1 MRVLVTGASGQLGTD
16 LVDALEG
23 RIPMGGAAT
32 ALLGGSQVAPGEFDV
47 VALTH
52 ADLQIE
58 DKDAVASAVGAALPD
73 VVVHLAAYTA
83 VDRAETEPELAW
95 AVNATGTSNVATA
108 ADAAGAHLVYVSTDY
123 VFDGTKRSAY
133 LESDR
138 TSPRSVYGE
147 TKLGGERACPPDST
161 IARISWVAGFHGR
174 NIVRLAVDRA
184 LRGEPMRFVDD
195 QRGCPS
201 FAADLA
207 AGLVTLVRE
216 RPAGIVHLTNA
227 GSTTWFEL
235 VRAVVGAAGGDPGSV
250 SAISTSQLDPQP
262 LAPRPANSVLQP
274 GRLLADG
281 YDLLPAWEDAMH
293 RLVAALVEGSTRDP
307 D

>member
-23 RIPMGGAAT
+23 RIPIGGAAT
-32 ALLGGSQVAPGEFDV
+32 ALLGGSQVAPDEFEV
-47 VALTH
+47 VAVTH
-52 ADLQIE
+52 SDLAIE
-58 DKDAVASAVGAALPD
+58 DKDAVASAIGAAKPE

-83 VDRAETEPELAW
+83 VDRAETEPDLAF
-95 AVNATGTSNVATA
+95 AVNATGTANVAA
-108 ADAAGAHLVYVSTDY
+108 ATSAAGAHLVYVSTDY
-123 VFDGTKRSAY
+123 VFDGTKRAAY
-133 LESDR
+133 VEDDR
-138 TSPRSVYGE
+138 TNPKSVYGE
-147 TKLGGERACPPDST
+147 TKLGGERACPPAAT
-161 IARISWVAGFHGR
+161 IARVSWVAGFHGR

-184 LRGEPMRFVDD
+184 QRGEPMRFVDD

-207 AGLVTLVRE
+207 AGIVTLVRQ

-235 VRAVVGAAGGDPGSV
+235 VRAVVGAAGGDPETV
-250 SAISTSQLDPQP
+250 TAISTSQLDPQP

-274 GRLLADG
+274 GRLLAEG

-293 RLVAALVEGSTRDP
+293 RLVAAFVEGSTRDP

>member
-16 LVDALEG
+16 VVDALEG
-23 RIPMGGAAT
+23 RIPVGGAAT
-32 ALLGGSQVAPGEFDV
+32 ALLGGSQVAPGEFE
-47 VALTH
+47 VASVTH
-52 ADLQIE
+52 ADLAIE
-58 DKDAVASAVGAALPD
+58 DKGAVERVVAAAKPD

-95 AVNATGTSNVATA
+95 SVNATGTSNVAA
-108 ADAAGAHLVYVSTDY
+108 AASAAGAHLVYVSTDY

-133 LESDR
+133 LEGDR
-138 TSPRSVYGE
+138 TGPRSVYGE
-147 TKLGGERACPPDST
+147 TKLGGERACPPDAT
-161 IARISWVAGFHGR
+161 IARVSWVAGFHGR

-207 AGLVTLVRE
+207 AGLVTLVRA
-216 RPAGIVHLTNA
+216 RLAGIVHLTNA

-235 VRAVVGAAGGDPGSV
+235 VHSVVDAAGGDPDSV
-250 SAISTSQLDPQP
+250 TAISTSQLDPTP
-262 LAPRPANSVLQP
+262 LAPRPENSVLQP
-274 GRLLADG
+274 GRLLAEG

-293 RLVAALVEGSTRDP
+293 RLVAAFVEGSVRDA

>member
-47 VALTH
+47 VAVSH
-52 ADLQIE
+52 AALQVE
-58 DKDAVASAVGAALPD
+58 DPDAVTTALEKAEPD

-95 AVNATGTSNVATA
+95 SVNATGTSNVAA
-108 ADAAGAHLVYVSTDY
+108 ASGAVGAHLVYVSTDY
-123 VFDGTKRSAY
+123 VFDGTKRAAY

-138 TSPRSVYGE
+138 TGPRSVYGE
-147 TKLGGERACPPDST
+147 TKLGGEHACPPSAT

-216 RPAGIVHLTNA
+216 RLPGIVHLTNA

-235 VRAVVGAAGGDPGSV
+235 VRAVVDAAGGDPASV

-293 RLVAALVEGSTRDP
+293 RLVAAFVEGSTHDP

>member
-235 VRAVVGAAGGDPGSV
+235 VRAVVGAAGGDPGPATCELGAAAG
-250 SAISTSQLDPQP
+250 SA
-262 LAPRPANSVLQP
+262 P
-274 GRLLADG
+274 GRRIRSSAG
-281 YDLLPAWEDAMH
+281 MGGRNAP
-293 RLVAALVEGSTRDP
+293 TRGRAR
-307 D
+307 

>member
-23 RIPMGGAAT
+23 RIPVGGAAT

-47 VALTH
+47 ISVTH
-52 ADLQIE
+52 ADLAIE
-58 DKDAVASAVGAALPD
+58 DEGAVAKAVAAASPD

-83 VDRAETEPELAW
+83 VDRAETEPALAR
-95 AVNATGTSNVATA
+95 AVNAAGTANVAA
-108 ADAAGAHLVYVSTDY
+108 AAGAAGAHLVYASTDY
-123 VFDGTKRSAY
+123 VFDGTKRAAY
-133 LESDR
+133 VEDDR
-138 TSPRSVYGE
+138 TGPRSVYGE
-147 TKLGGERACPPDST
+147 TKLGGELACPPDAT
-161 IARISWVAGFHGR
+161 IARISWVAGYHGR

-184 LRGEPMRFVDD
+184 LRGESMRFVDD

-207 AGLVTLVRE
+207 GGLVTLVRE
-216 RPAGIVHLTNA
+216 RPAGVVHLTNT

-235 VRAVVGAAGGDPGSV
+235 VRAVVDAAGGDPGSV

-293 RLVAALVEGSTRDP
+293 RLVAAIIEGSTRDA